1 MFKTYMIA
9 PRPFRRSF
17 RPELPE
23 YSDQNLTKNAKIKF
37 KKGFG
42 DFREKAISGKNCKP
56 EISATRCTIQEN
68 HQKLSILVIFWRF
81 FKIFGKTLSGNTL
94 KLEIAE
100 IGATRC
106 GQFTKIAK
114 NCQF

>member
-1 MFKTYMIA
+1 MFTDIIA
-9 PRPFRRSF
+9 PLPFRCGF

-56 EISATRCTIQEN
+56 EIGATRCTIHEN

-81 FKIFGKTLSGNTL
+81 FEIFGKKLSGNTL
-94 KLEIAE
+94 KPEIAE

-106 GQFTKIAK
+106 GQFTK

>member
-1 MFKTYMIA
+1 MPKL
-9 PRPFRRSF
+9 S
-17 RPELPE
+17 L
-23 YSDQNLTKNAKIKF
+23 

-42 DFREKAISGKNCKP
+42 YFWEKAISGKNSKP
-56 EISATRCTIQEN
+56 EIGATRCTIHEN
-68 HQKLSILVIFWRF
+68 CQKFSILVIFWRF
-81 FKIFGKTLSGNTL
+81 FEIFGKKLSGNTL